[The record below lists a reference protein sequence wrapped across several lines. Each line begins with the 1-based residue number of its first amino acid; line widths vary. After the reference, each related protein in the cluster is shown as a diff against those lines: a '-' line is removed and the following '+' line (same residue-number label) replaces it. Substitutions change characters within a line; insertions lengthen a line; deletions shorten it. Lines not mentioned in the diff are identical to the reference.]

1 MKELEKKELMGVD
14 GGFLPLIA
22 IGICMGA
29 MLVCDA
35 ITVGLWYGYNQQ
47 K

>member
-1 MKELEKKELMGVD
+1 MNELSKNELMKVE
-14 GGFLPLIA
+14 GGIAPLILV
-22 IGICMGA
+22 CWGA

-35 ITVGLWYGYNQQ
+35 ITVGMWYGYNQN